1 MWTVCQEETQ
11 IVVSPI
17 MHAQITLDATV
28 AEEDVMMMIAA
39 IAAEQ
44 QEFRVPQTR
53 TDQPEHF

>member
-1 MWTVCQEETQ
+1 
-11 IVVSPI
+11 
-17 MHAQITLDATV
+17 V